1 MFVLF
6 MPVSFASAAAVMQD
20 VTVGQL
26 LERAE
31 RGERKAIKMLAAAGA
46 VIFQGRSLN
55 RRVEITPEIN
65 GLMKIISIRVSLLRI
80 AEYTENG
87 FLNKNSF
94 LMWTKKRDPIPACVW
109 LMRAANYPDESGESD
124 KKYAHEIRKRL
135 GNSIEKMT
143 DEQIVACQ
151 KGAGNWILG
160 LPDVEDTWATIQSSV
175 LG

>member
-6 MPVSFASAAAVMQD
+6 LPVSFASAAAVMQD

-65 GLMKIISIRVSLLRI
+65 GLNRALLPVWTTISRAVASATAEGCCWACATAPINENAMAIAARRI
-80 AEYTENG
+80 A
-87 FLNKNSF
+87 
-94 LMWTKKRDPIPACVW
+94 R
-109 LMRAANYPDESGESD
+109 
-124 KKYAHEIRKRL
+124 
-135 GNSIEKMT
+135 
-143 DEQIVACQ
+143 
-151 KGAGNWILG
+151 
-160 LPDVEDTWATIQSSV
+160 
-175 LG
+175 